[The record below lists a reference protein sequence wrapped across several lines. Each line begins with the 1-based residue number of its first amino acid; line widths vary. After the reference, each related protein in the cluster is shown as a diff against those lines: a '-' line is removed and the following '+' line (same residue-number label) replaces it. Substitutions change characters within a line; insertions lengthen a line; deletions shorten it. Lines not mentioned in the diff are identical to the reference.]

1 MAMRLL
7 LKGQTEDKSKG
18 LFDLAALLKD
28 QTGEDF
34 EEI

>member
-7 LKGQTEDKSKG
+7 LKGQTEDESKEF
-18 LFDLAALLKD
+18 FDLAALLKD

-34 EEI
+34 EEF